1 MPARTLPWVVTHAD
15 RESDRG
21 SSVLEHDN
29 HRKGHVMK
37 HVHVLASVFAASA
50 IWLSGCAVDPSQGA
64 AGDPPQ
70 ASAGEAAS
78 SPGSRAH
85 PGHHCVLSATS
96 ELSCFATFTEA
107 MAAGSSGRIA
117 DAPSN
122 VKAALSDPG
131 FNARVDALAAAPAA
145 QIVVVI
151 LYDDTDQDGDS
162 FAIWKGSGCDGDIT
176 TKDHDVASLTPY
188 GWDDSVESLH
198 SYSQC
203 HTVLYANDNWTGAR
217 TGKIGTSNN
226 VGDIMSDEAN
236 SLEFY

>member
-1 MPARTLPWVVTHAD
+1 MNR
-15 RESDRG
+15 
-21 SSVLEHDN
+21 
-29 HRKGHVMK
+29 
-37 HVHVLASVFAASA
+37 VHVLASLFATSA

-64 AGDPPQ
+64 AGEPQ
-70 ASAGEAAS
+70 ASASEAAS
-78 SPGSRAH
+78 PAGARVH

-96 ELSCFATFTEA
+96 ELSCFDTFTEA
-107 MAAGSSGRIA
+107 MAAGSGGRIA
-117 DAPSN
+117 DAPRD
-122 VKAALSDPG
+122 VKTALADPR

-151 LYDDTDQDGDS
+151 LYDDQDQSGDS
-162 FAIWKGSGCDGDIT
+162 FAIWKATGCDGDTT

-217 TGKIGTSNN
+217 TGKIGTSNY